1 MRELLG
7 PYRAALALGRRRSVI
22 VVLAIVVAIAG
33 AIAWTT
39 YRPLRQQEGFLALLQ
54 SGNITQDNFFQFAPG
69 VSCFGGD
76 FGPPFGPRPRSDP
89 TDTATP
95 TPDDT
100 ATSGASPTPGI
111 EQPES
116 FPGSNEPTCQ
126 FIGNDGTP
134 IGAPFTGDPFGP
146 EGFSQETIDEIRPAL
161 IAGQEN
167 LIARME
173 KDLAPMRVLEVRIR
187 ALGTFLG
194 IGFMILMAATLFGA
208 EYRWGV
214 WPTLFTHEPRRGRV
228 LATKLAALW
237 TLVLVGF
244 LLSLAVITGVDAL
257 MRTLDGIDATGG
269 PSIARLAKQG
279 GWAVLSLETY
289 ATMAASLALMVR
301 TSLAGI
307 ASLLV
312 ALADHLAVEK
322 YRWLRHYLPT
332 QQIASLLPTP
342 TGVSSGYAWFPQIT
356 AGIECEPAPE
366 GGFELCEEIVFP
378 PTPHWRAS
386 LVLVAWIVGSA
397 LLAWWVLRK
406 RDVPQN

>member
-1 MRELLG
+1 MAELLG

-39 YRPLRQQEGFLALLQ
+39 YRPLRQQKGFLAVLQ
-54 SGNITQDNFFQFAPG
+54 AGNITQDNFFQFAPG

-76 FGPPFGPRPRSDP
+76 FGPPFGPKPRPDP

-95 TPDDT
+95 DPGST
-100 ATSGASPTPGI
+100 AGSGASPTPGL
-111 EQPES
+111 EQPEP
-116 FPGSNEPTCQ
+116 FPTSNEPTCQ
-126 FIGNDGTP
+126 FISNDGTP
-134 IGAPFTGDPFGP
+134 IGAPFQGDPFGGG
-146 EGFSQETIDEIRPAL
+146 GFSEETIEEIRPVL
-161 IAGQEN
+161 IQGQEE

-173 KDLAPMRVLEVRIR
+173 RDLAPMRVFEVRIR

-214 WPTLFTHEPRRGRV
+214 WPTLLTHEPRRGRV

-257 MRTLDGIDATGG
+257 MRSLDGIDATGG
-269 PSIARLAKQG
+269 PRVARLAKQG
-279 GWAVLSLETY
+279 GWALLSLEMY

-307 ASLLV
+307 ASLVV
-312 ALADHLAVEK
+312 ALGDHLAVAK

-342 TGVSSGYAWFPQIT
+342 TGISSGYAWFPRIT
-356 AGIECEPAPE
+356 AGIECEPAPA

-378 PTPHWRAS
+378 PTPAWRAS
-386 LVLVAWIVGSA
+386 LVLVAWIIGSA

-406 RDVPQN
+406 RDVPQS